1 MQRGK
6 IVIVLIVGVAV
17 AMAGYTCWHHYR
29 KGYHALRFWGQQ
41 AATLIRHAPQV
52 ELLKLAGDRQS
63 DDEVFI
69 GKAAPQSVL
78 RIGDQDV
85 PVLQRDDIS
94 SMRGLVH
101 ARHTLIV
108 DRNFNW
114 QQSAIDPA
122 TDWDFALR
130 FSDQQQQVTLV
141 FSLQQRTV
149 RSLDHDRQLKMNEA
163 IDRIAEFFEPQLDLQ
178 ADKPS
183 S

>member
-29 KGYHALRFWGQQ
+29 KGYQALRFWGQQ

-52 ELLKLAGDRQS
+52 ELFQLAGDRQG

-69 GKAAPQSVL
+69 GKEAPESVL
-78 RIGDQDV
+78 RIGDQDIL
-85 PVLQRDDIS
+85 VLQRDDIS
-94 SMRGLVH
+94 TMRGLVH

-108 DRNFNW
+108 DRNFKW
-114 QQSAIDPA
+114 PQSVTDPA
-122 TDWDFALR
+122 TNWDFALR

-141 FSLQQRTV
+141 FSLQQRVV
-149 RSLDHDRQLKMNEA
+149 RSLDHDRQLNMNEA
-163 IDRIAEFFEPQLDLQ
+163 IDRIAEFFELQLDLQ
-178 ADKPS
+178 ADKLSP
-183 S
+183 